1 MDLMENIKK
10 EYNLEEIKEKLLI
23 IENDHRHFGHYAIFE
38 VGREIGDYIRHNN
51 LRFEDVSNKIKI
63 SKIKLFNY
71 VEGNEKITGED
82 YIKFSKTYNVDII
95 ENMNK
100 KMKNKGYDR

>member
-63 SKIKLFNY
+63 NKI
-71 VEGNEKITGED
+71 
-82 YIKFSKTYNVDII
+82 SKTYNVDII

-100 KMKNKGYDR
+100 KIKNKGYDK